1 MKKNIHPK
9 WFLETKVFC
18 DGMLVM
24 VTSSTKERLS
34 VDSWSGNHP
43 AYQDQDFV
51 NAKKNPNVQL
61 FLGKAS
67 KPKTRVY

>member
-9 WFLETKVFC
+9 WFHETKVFC
-18 DGMLVM
+18 DGILIM

-43 AYQDQDFV
+43 AYKNQDFMR
-51 NAKKNPNVQL
+51 AQRNPNVQL
-61 FLGKAS
+61 FLGKTNRAG
-67 KPKTRVY
+67 Y